1 MNRQVSLRVTVEIL
15 TNTEDFDHVIEN
27 LSVAEEVLFNNS
39 DELTSH
45 NIENLEFESAV
56 RFDEDDDIDL
66 LK

>member
-15 TNTEDFDHVIEN
+15 TTLEN
-27 LSVAEEVLFNNS
+27 FNCLMERLPVTEEVIFKHS

-45 NIENLEFESAV
+45 DIENIEFESAV
-56 RFDEDDDIDL
+56 MFDEDDDIDL

>member
-1 MNRQVSLRVTVEIL
+1 MNRQVSLILTVEIM
-15 TNTEDFDHVIEN
+15 TDTENVDRLIEK
-27 LSVAEEVLFNNS
+27 LSVAKEVLFNNS